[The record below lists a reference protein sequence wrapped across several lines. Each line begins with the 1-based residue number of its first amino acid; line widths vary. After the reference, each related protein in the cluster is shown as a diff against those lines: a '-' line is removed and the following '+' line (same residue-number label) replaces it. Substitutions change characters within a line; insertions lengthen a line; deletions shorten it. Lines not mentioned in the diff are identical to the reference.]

1 MPPVELE
8 NKELFFR
15 VIKASFM
22 QRRKTLLNGLANS
35 KISTKEVLKN
45 MLHDLNLDE
54 NIRGESLSIEQFAK
68 ISNYLSKNSC

>member
-1 MPPVELE
+1 
-8 NKELFFR
+8 
-15 VIKASFM
+15 M

-35 KISTKEVLKN
+35 KISTKEILKN